1 MSTAWAGSKTYPSK
15 EDTVPVILEY
25 PTKIGR
31 PLPFNV
37 WSIKVIA
44 KGCWEMEEQG
54 VVLRRPACLRLAG
67 CFFGTLSGSPSP
79 TAHRSVHFTCYRPG
93 MLPALHP
100 LRTFQHQATST
111 NTELAHARSLA
122 HSGPWPPCL
131 QWSTFLLYLRHHS
144 CSSSRTRKLKSP
156 GCDHQLLTF
165 QMAGQTLSAPRVGA
179 NL

>member
-93 MLPALHP
+93 MLPALP
-100 LRTFQHQATST
+100 SLRTFQHQATPQT
-111 NTELAHARSLA
+111 QNWPMLAASLTQA
-122 HSGPWPPCL
+122 LDLPVSSDL
-131 QWSTFLLYLRHHS
+131 HS
-144 CSSSRTRKLKSP
+144 CSISDTTPVLPPEP
-156 GCDHQLLTF
+156 G
-165 QMAGQTLSAPRVGA
+165 S
-179 NL
+179 